1 MGLLARDMQRKQ
13 VKELLAALPASC
25 ISQTEREDCKSA
37 ISFFVLLKKR
47 TGTNQAFLNK
57 LESVLSECNCADF
70 LTRIQEYKVQN
81 PGADLFQEPSSQLS
95 LPDGTRSGFK
105 PKPGQSEKFRSTLL
119 RISRSVGKKQLEIMV
134 GLSPTPEAAKQNISE
149 GHELFE
155 QMERYGCISEND
167 TEMLQEMLELLR
179 LQDSL
184 KFLFEYHR
192 TFPPIIHEPPQPSA
206 PQYASLPSSSLQAQ
220 CGSLP
225 EYPSQLQS
233 FHVSQPQSLPSP
245 SPSSSGSYGGTLPC
259 SNTHYSQ
266 QPSYSS
272 SQPSLSSNAQVS
284 LGQGQQHSLSSTLS
298 GGSSSFAPLSHSS
311 SSLSESHST
320 PAQSLGGGGGGLS
333 LPYMESGEE
342 NSSLAGKRQFVPSV
356 SPSLQRRSLAAPMKL
371 FPHEG
376 GGGGGGG
383 GSAAASPPSYAPSL
397 AGSNNGTYPQLLARK
412 RPHQGGA
419 MSNGS
424 LHNEESHSAPI
435 SSLSSGTYPRPL
447 QEMGKSYQ
455 FPTNEVLNNRQ
466 QTHVS
471 GQSLPKESNDD
482 TSVLSLPP
490 PKIRRLS
497 PDQHIGDGGCLST
510 QSPRSQQSSNQSRAS
525 SSSSSQAPE
534 TTSLSTLSSYAGTS
548 EKFGPAETQGH
559 PGGGVAAAISLN
571 SLESY
576 THNFSFPAGGS
587 QMPSVSVSTQR
598 PPPFNPNYQPTLSA
612 ASSTPLYSS
621 SINIPEGEQS
631 SSANFQPS
639 LPRLECASGGL
650 VSNASSLPSYGGDL
664 SLPAPVEAQSR
675 SESSSSGLG
684 GDSRNSSLGGDQ
696 LRNAP
701 PGGFVQCTR
710 HPDNLVGLQQPFHH
724 QYASHSA
731 SVAGSPMPSLSNYQG
746 HPSGNFAHGVQ
757 EQGGGNKA
765 PPVSESK
772 TTQFCEDENL
782 ANNFSTL
789 SGEDIQCSSASE
801 AKEYKETVEENNAE
815 YQIQPSGSGRD
826 KQRYYQQQRPLS
838 SQAYSSPPV
847 PASKRKA
854 VLSKNEARSAQG
866 AAAAQF
872 ESINKAV
879 GGPPQLTKYQQQ
891 LLDYQKRHS
900 NPYSQITEHGRNIA
914 QASSE
919 NNVELRRTRS
929 MQRALAMAKEGEQAL
944 QQPASSENL
953 LYQTAESGGLYPKL
967 PPDTSTETSSSLSS
981 GASLAGSK
989 RTRSQ
994 SQKLENSEEGK
1005 EEEEQ
1010 RAAKKQ
1016 KTNKKPSTA
1025 KKRGLVSRMVG
1036 YFFGSSASN
1045 NDDQSQEEGC
1055 ENTESEGEYHSA
1067 KED

>member
-1 MGLLARDMQRKQ
+1 MGLLAHNMKRSEVR
-13 VKELLAALPASC
+13 ELLAASPANFF
-25 ISQTEREDCKSA
+25 SQKEREECNTA
-37 ISFFVLLKKR
+37 ISFFVSLKKR
-47 TGTNQAFLNK
+47 TGNDKAFLCE
-57 LESVLSECNCADF
+57 LERLLKECRSADF
-70 LTRIQEYKVQN
+70 LQIIEDFRKDD
-81 PGADLFQEPSSQLS
+81 PDLLSESSSPLH

-105 PKPGQSEKFRSTLL
+105 PKPGQSEYFKSTLL
-119 RISRSVGKKQLEIMV
+119 KISRTIGKQQLEIMV
-134 GLSPTPEAAKQNISE
+134 ALSPTPEASKENIHV
-149 GHELFE
+149 GHELFH
-155 QMERYGCISEND
+155 QMERHGCISEND
-167 TEMLQEMLELLR
+167 TELLQEIFELLNLTDPIKILHSY
-179 LQDSL
+179 LQA
-184 KFLFEYHR
+184 
-192 TFPPIIHEPPQPSA
+192 FPPIIHEPQPSA
-206 PQYASLPSSSLQAQ
+206 PQYASLPSLSLQAQ

-245 SPSSSGSYGGTLPC
+245 SPSSTGSYGG
-259 SNTHYSQ
+259 
-266 QPSYSS
+266 YSS
-272 SQPSLSSNAQVS
+272 SQPSLLSNAQVS
-284 LGQGQQHSLSSTLS
+284 LGQGSQQHSLSSTLS

-311 SSLSESHST
+311 SSLSESHSA
-320 PAQSLGGGGGGLS
+320 PAQSLGGA
-333 LPYMESGEE
+333 LPYMESGEQ
-342 NSSLAGKRQFVPSV
+342 NSSPASKRQFVPSV
-356 SPSLQRRSLAAPMKL
+356 SPSLQRRSLAAAMKP
-371 FPHEG
+371 FPHQ
-376 GGGGGGG
+376 GGG
-383 GSAAASPPSYAPSL
+383 GSAASSSLSHIPSL
-397 AGSNNGTYPQLLARK
+397 AGSSNNTYPRPLVRK

-419 MSNGS
+419 VHNES

-447 QEMGKSYQ
+447 QEMGRNYE
-455 FPTNEVLNNRQ
+455 FPTNKVLNSRQ

-471 GQSLPKESNDD
+471 GQNLPKENDD
-482 TSVLSLPP
+482 TSALSPPP
-490 PKIRRLS
+490 PKIRRSS

-510 QSPRSQQSSNQSRAS
+510 QSPCTQQSSNHGQEQFSSQVPEAS
-525 SSSSSQAPE
+525 SLASFS
-534 TTSLSTLSSYAGTS
+534 TTGS
-548 EKFGPAETQGH
+548 EKFGVAITQGH
-559 PGGGVAAAISLN
+559 DPNSGGGAAAAISLN

-576 THNFSFPAGGS
+576 SANVSFPAEGG
-587 QMPSVSVSTQR
+587 QMSSVNVSGLQRPIHNIPSAATQR
-598 PPPFNPNYQPTLSA
+598 LPPFNPRYQPTLSA
-612 ASSTPLYSS
+612 ASIGSTPSYSS
-621 SINIPEGEQS
+621 SINVPEGEQS

-639 LPRLECASGGL
+639 LPRLEYASGGQ
-650 VSNASSLPSYGGDL
+650 VSNASSLPSYSGGI
-664 SLPAPVEAQSR
+664 SLPALVEAQSQN
-675 SESSSSGLG
+675 ESSSSGLG
-684 GDSRNSSLGGDQ
+684 GDSGNSSLGGDQ
-696 LRNAP
+696 LRNIP
-701 PGGFVQCTR
+701 PGDFVQCTR
-710 HPDNLVGLQQPFHH
+710 HPDNLVDLQHPFHH

-731 SVAGSPMPSLSNYQG
+731 SIAGSPMPSLSNYQG

-789 SGEDIQCSSASE
+789 SGEEIQCSSASE

-826 KQRYYQQQRPLS
+826 KQRYYQQQQPLS

-891 LLDYQKRHS
+891 LLDYQKRHPD
-900 NPYSQITEHGRNIA
+900 PYSQITEHGRNIA

-929 MQRALAMAKEGEQAL
+929 MQRALAMAKEGEQTL

-953 LYQTAESGGLYPKL
+953 LYQMPRSNQLYPQL